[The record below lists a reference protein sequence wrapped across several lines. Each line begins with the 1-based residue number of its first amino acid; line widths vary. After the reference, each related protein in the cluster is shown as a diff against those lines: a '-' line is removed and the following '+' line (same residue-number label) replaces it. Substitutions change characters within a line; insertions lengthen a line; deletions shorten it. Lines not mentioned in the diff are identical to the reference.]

1 MRGDPD
7 LDIFFQTPPSEGT
20 SEDWG
25 QAQMIRLRT
34 RDYQTESA
42 LGWNQTAS
50 GSAAGFPFWGWGGG
64 GMAGKEVMKHTHT
77 HTQESY
83 NERHDTDNTRTHK
96 HKSQSNNMLWKR

>member
-34 RDYQTESA
+34 RDSQTGAKSKRVV
-42 LGWNQTAS
+42 N
-50 GSAAGFPFWGWGGG
+50 
-64 GMAGKEVMKHTHT
+64 
-77 HTQESY
+77 
-83 NERHDTDNTRTHK
+83 THK
-96 HKSQSNNMLWKR
+96 CTKIEQ

>member
-34 RDYQTESA
+34 RDYQTGKSTNNLFCNG
-42 LGWNQTAS
+42 LGL
-50 GSAAGFPFWGWGGG
+50 GG
-64 GMAGKEVMKHTHT
+64 
-77 HTQESY
+77 
-83 NERHDTDNTRTHK
+83 
-96 HKSQSNNMLWKR
+96 L